1 MEKIE
6 VSLKDSVRSKFR
18 DLRSR
23 DVVFESRQ
31 EYHTDIFRG
40 FSRSVN
46 ANDGVSHD
54 HFLTRPI

>member
-1 MEKIE
+1 VEKIE
-6 VSLKDSVRSKFR
+6 VSLKDSERSKFR

-46 ANDGVSHD
+46 ANDGV
-54 HFLTRPI
+54 LP